1 MNRPPQRTRVRLAQ
15 NLFRSRAAA
24 DRLVRGLHLDPG
36 DVVHDLGAGTGMIT
50 GALVA
55 AGARVVAVERDPNLA
70 RKLCTRFA
78 DAPVRVVEADLRTHA
93 YAPPFKVVANPPFNL
108 TADILRRLL
117 VEGPHPEACALALQR
132 EAAESWAGTPRP
144 TARSLSVQPW
154 FGLEVIHA
162 FARHDFVPKPAV
174 DVSLLR
180 VTRRAEPLLPHAQQ
194 ELWRDF
200 VAYAFARQAPDA
212 RRMLRNVLSNLQ
224 WRRLSHD
231 LGVPPGAARGDL
243 TLAQWVGLFRF
254 VLAHTPEH
262 RRPFGRRNA
271 PPGSAR
277 RTA

>member
-15 NLFRSRAAA
+15 NLFRSRAPAE
-24 DRLVRGLHLDPG
+24 RLVRSLRLEPG
-36 DVVHDLGAGTGMIT
+36 EVVHDLGAGTGMIT

-70 RKLCTRFA
+70 RRLRTRFA
-78 DAPVRVVEADLRTHA
+78 GSSVRIVEADLRAHA
-93 YAPPFKVVANPPFNL
+93 YAAPFKVAANPPFNL
-108 TADILRRLL
+108 TAEILRRLL
-117 VEGPHPEACALALQR
+117 VEGPHPDACALALQR
-132 EAAESWAGTPRP
+132 EAAESWAGAPRP

-154 FGLEVIHA
+154 FELEVIHA
-162 FARHDFVPKPAV
+162 FARNDFVPAPGV

-180 VTRRAEPLLPHAQQ
+180 VVRRTEPLLPHTQQ
-194 ELWRDF
+194 GFWRDF

-231 LGVPPGAARGDL
+231 LRIPPGAARADL
-243 TLAQWVGLFRF
+243 TLAQWVGIFRF

-262 RRPFGRRNA
+262 RRPFGRVDTRPA
-271 PPGSAR
+271 K